1 MALFLPFQDQHSI
14 EAPLLDALNRIGPFL
29 LAAPT
34 NHPDQPTHA
43 YQSFIVQAEPTSS
56 IKQVVQWLDQGAS
69 KVVVNPAL
77 AKEIAGNVPPNRLLL
92 VLDAEELN
100 AVSDKLRAAVSG
112 VLLKVPTFNADLVLS
127 IKAFFA
133 EGEIYVLPTSFKAEI
148 REAKAIGATLVIPTS
163 NLTVEQSTSDKINVS
178 DAFVAPLTSDR
189 PDHLI
194 PTLVT
199 SYSSGRSLGLIYSS
213 VESIKESILT
223 GAGVYQSRKRGRWKK
238 GETSGATQTVVSIR
252 ADCDY
257 DTLEFTVIQLDP
269 GFCHLNRPSCFGP
282 LAGLAALEATLQ
294 SRLASAPPG
303 SYTQQLFNDPQL
315 LADKIMEEAK
325 ELCFAQ
331 TKEDVAFEA
340 ADLLYFALTKCVASG
355 VTLADIEQCLDEKA
369 KKVTRRKGAAKPEF
383 IATPPKV
390 NGKSHKPSA
399 ERSYSPIQMRH
410 ADLATVS
417 AAQRCALLRR
427 PVLDS
432 KRMIEKTR
440 PIVDEVRKRGDVAV
454 LEFTAQFDKVQLKEP
469 VIHAPF
475 YDPSTGECLDGSGP
489 IDPAVKDAIDKA
501 YDNVRKFHEAQVC
514 APLVVETVPGVI
526 CERFTRPIARVGLY
540 VPGGTAILPSSA
552 YMLGIPAQVA
562 GCEQI
567 VLATPPREDGSI
579 SPEVM
584 YVAHKVGATAI
595 LKAGGAQAIAALA
608 YGTETCPKV
617 DKILGPGNQ
626 WVTAA
631 KMLVQNDTDALV
643 AIDMPAGPSEVLVSQ
658 AVASQFKLL
667 IPTRFSQ
674 VVADETANPVFV
686 AVDLLSQAEHG
697 VDSQV
702 VLIGVN
708 LSTELLEEIENQ
720 VDLQA
725 HNLPRVGI
733 LRESVRKSL
742 AVAANS
748 IEEALQFSNDYAP
761 EHLILHIKN
770 ARDALPLVQSA
781 GSVFIGPYTPERSV
795 SFLSVASHVLC

>member
-14 EAPLLDALNRIGPFL
+14 DAPLLDALNRISPIL
-29 LAAPT
+29 LAASS
-34 NHPDQPTHA
+34 NHSDHTSHA

-56 IKQVVQWLDQGAS
+56 IDQVIQWLDEGAS
-69 KVVVNPAL
+69 KVVVSPAL
-77 AKEIAGNVPPNRLLL
+77 AKEIAGHVPPNRLLL
-92 VLDAEELN
+92 VLNAEELN
-100 AVSDKLRAAVSG
+100 TVSDKLRAAVSG
-112 VLLKVPTFNADLVLS
+112 VLLKVPTFNVDLVLS
-127 IKAFFA
+127 IKAFFSD
-133 EGEIYVLPTSFKAEI
+133 GEIYILPASFTTEI

-163 NLTVEQSTSDKINVS
+163 NLTVEQSTNDKINVG

-189 PDHLI
+189 ADNLI

-199 SYSSGRSLGLIYSS
+199 SYSSGRSLGLVYSS

-223 GAGVYQSRKRGRWKK
+223 GAGVYQSRNRGRWKK
-238 GETSGATQTVVSIR
+238 GETSGATQTVVRIR
-252 ADCDY
+252 SDCDH
-257 DTLEFTVIQLDP
+257 DTLEFTVIQAGP

-282 LAGLAALEATLQ
+282 LGGLAALETTLQ

-303 SYTQQLFNDPQL
+303 SYTQKLFNDPQF
-315 LADKIMEEAK
+315 LANKVMEEAK
-325 ELCFAQ
+325 ELCLAEN
-331 TKEDVAFEA
+331 KDDVAFEA

-390 NGKSHKPSA
+390 NGKSHNPSA
-399 ERSYSPIQMRH
+399 EGSYSPIQMRH

-417 AAQRCALLRR
+417 AAQRSALLRR
-427 PVLDS
+427 PVLGS
-432 KRMIEKTR
+432 KQMIEKAR
-440 PIVDEVRKRGDVAV
+440 PIVDEVRKRGDAAV
-454 LEFTAQFDKVQLKEP
+454 IEFTAQFDKVPLKRP
-469 VIHAPF
+469 VIYAPF
-475 YDPSTGECLDGSGP
+475 YDLSTGECLDGSGP

-501 YDNVRKFHEAQVC
+501 YDNVRKFHEAQVTD
-514 APLVVETVPGVI
+514 PLVVEIVPGVT

-567 VLATPPREDGSI
+567 VLATPPRADGSI

-617 DKILGPGNQ
+617 DKIFGPGNQ

-658 AVASQFKLL
+658 AVAC
-667 IPTRFSQ
+667 R
-674 VVADETANPVFV
+674 
-686 AVDLLSQAEHG
+686 
-697 VDSQV
+697 
-702 VLIGVN
+702 
-708 LSTELLEEIENQ
+708 
-720 VDLQA
+720 
-725 HNLPRVGI
+725 
-733 LRESVRKSL
+733 
-742 AVAANS
+742 S
-748 IEEALQFSNDYAP
+748 I
-761 EHLILHIKN
+761 
-770 ARDALPLVQSA
+770 
-781 GSVFIGPYTPERSV
+781 
-795 SFLSVASHVLC
+795 C

>member
-14 EAPLLDALNRIGPFL
+14 DALLLDALNRISPFL
-29 LAAPT
+29 VPASSHHSDHAC
-34 NHPDQPTHA
+34 HA
-43 YQSFIVQAEPTSS
+43 YQSFIVQAETNSS
-56 IKQVVQWLDQGAS
+56 IEQVTQWLDEGAS
-69 KVVVNPAL
+69 KVVVGPAL
-77 AKEIAGNVPPNRLLL
+77 AKEIAGKVPPNRLLL
-92 VLDAEELN
+92 VLDAAELS

-112 VLLKVPTFNADLVLS
+112 VLLKVPTFNPDLVLS

-133 EGEIYVLPTSFKAEI
+133 DGEIYILPASFTAAI

-163 NLTVEQSTSDKINVS
+163 NLTVEQSTNDKINVG
-178 DAFVAPLTSDR
+178 DAFVAPLSSDR
-189 PDHLI
+189 ADHLI
-194 PTLVT
+194 PTVVT
-199 SYSSGRSLGLIYSS
+199 SYSSGRSLGLVYSS

-223 GAGVYQSRKRGRWKK
+223 GAGVYQSRKHGRWKK

-252 ADCDY
+252 TDCDH
-257 DTLEFTVIQLDP
+257 DTLEFTVVQEGP

-294 SRLASAPPG
+294 SRLTSAPPG
-303 SYTQQLFNDPQL
+303 SYTQRLFKDPQF

-325 ELCFAQ
+325 ELCLAQ
-331 TKEDVAFEA
+331 TKDDVAFEA

-355 VTLADIEQCLDEKA
+355 VTVADIEQCLDEKA
-369 KKVTRRKGAAKPEF
+369 KRVTRRKGAAKPEF

-390 NGKSHKPSA
+390 NGKSYKPSA
-399 ERSYSPIQMRH
+399 ERPYSPIQMRH

-417 AAQRCALLRR
+417 AAQRSALLRR

-432 KRMIEKTR
+432 KQMIEKAR
-440 PIVDEVRKRGDVAV
+440 PIVDEVRKRGDAAV
-454 LEFTAQFDKVQLKEP
+454 LELTAQFDKVQLMRP

-475 YDPSTGECLDGSGP
+475 YDPSTGECLDGSG
-489 IDPAVKDAIDKA
+489 IVDPTVRDAIDKA
-501 YDNVRKFHEAQVC
+501 YDNVRKFHEAQVSS
-514 APLVVETVPGVI
+514 PLVVETVPGVI

-562 GCEQI
+562 GCEEI

-617 DKILGPGNQ
+617 DKIFGPGNQ

-658 AVASQFKLL
+658 GRTCQFHLL
-667 IPTRFSQ
+667 TPTRVSQ
-674 VVADETANPVFV
+674 VIADETANPVFV

-702 VLIGVN
+702 VLLGVN

-720 VDLQA
+720 VDSQA
-725 HNLPRVGI
+725 QNLPRVGI

-742 AVAANS
+742 SVAANS

-770 ARDALPLVQSA
+770 ARDALPLVQNA

-795 SFLSVASHVLC
+795 SFLSVALHVLY

>member
-1 MALFLPFQDQHSI
+1 MALFLPFQDQHPI
-14 EAPLLDALNRIGPFL
+14 DAPLLDALNRIGPFL
-29 LAAPT
+29 VAASS
-34 NHPDQPTHA
+34 HDPDHACHA

-56 IKQVVQWLDQGAS
+56 TEQVIQWLEDGAS
-69 KVVVNPAL
+69 KVVVGPAL
-77 AKEIAGNVPPNRLLL
+77 TKEITGKVPANRLLL
-92 VLDAEELN
+92 VLDVAELN
-100 AVSDKLRAAVSG
+100 TISDKLRAAVSG
-112 VLLKVPTFNADLVLS
+112 VLLKVPSFNPDLVLS
-127 IKAFFA
+127 IKTFFA
-133 EGEIYVLPTSFKAEI
+133 DGEIYILPAAFTADI

-163 NLTVEQSTSDKINVS
+163 KLTVEQSTHDKINVG

-189 PDHLI
+189 ADKLI
-194 PTLVT
+194 PSVVT
-199 SYSSGRSLGLIYSS
+199 SYSNGRSLGLVYSS

-223 GAGVYQSRKRGRWKK
+223 GAGVYQSRNRGRWKK

-257 DTLEFTVIQLDP
+257 DALEFTVIQVDP

-294 SRLASAPPG
+294 SRLISAPPG
-303 SYTQQLFNDPQL
+303 SYTQRLFKDPQF
-315 LADKIMEEAK
+315 LANKVMEEAK
-325 ELCFAQ
+325 ELCLAQ
-331 TKEDVAFEA
+331 TKDDVAFEA

-355 VTLADIEQCLDEKA
+355 VTVADIEQCLDEKA
-369 KKVTRRKGAAKPEF
+369 KKVTRRKGDAKPEF

-390 NGKSHKPSA
+390 NGGSHKPSA
-399 ERSYSPIQMRH
+399 EPHSPIQMRH

-417 AAQRCALLRR
+417 AAQRSALLRR

-432 KRMIEKTR
+432 KLMIEKVR
-440 PIVDEVRKRGDVAV
+440 PIVDEVRKRGDAAV
-454 LEFTAQFDKVQLKEP
+454 LELTARFDKAQLKKP
-469 VIHAPF
+469 VIHPPF
-475 YDPSTGECLDGSGP
+475 FDPSTGECLDGSGP
-489 IDPAVKDAIDKA
+489 IDPAVKDAIEKA
-501 YDNVRKFHEAQVC
+501 YDNVRKFHEAQIS
-514 APLVVETVPGVI
+514 APLVVETSPGVI

-562 GCEQI
+562 GCAEI
-567 VLATPPREDGSI
+567 VFATPPREGGSI

-595 LKAGGAQAIAALA
+595 LKAGGAQAVAALA

-617 DKILGPGNQ
+617 DKIFGPGNQ

-643 AIDMPAGPSEVLVSQ
+643 AIDMPAGPSEVLVSR
-658 AVASQFKLL
+658 VYLSILFVGPNQFL
-667 IPTRFSQ
+667 Q

-702 VLIGVN
+702 VLIGIN
-708 LSTELLEEIENQ
+708 LSPELLEDIENQ
-720 VDLQA
+720 VDSQA

-761 EHLILHIKN
+761 EHLILHIRN
-770 ARDALPLVQSA
+770 ARDALPLVQNA

-795 SFLSVASHVLC
+795 SLLSVALHVLC